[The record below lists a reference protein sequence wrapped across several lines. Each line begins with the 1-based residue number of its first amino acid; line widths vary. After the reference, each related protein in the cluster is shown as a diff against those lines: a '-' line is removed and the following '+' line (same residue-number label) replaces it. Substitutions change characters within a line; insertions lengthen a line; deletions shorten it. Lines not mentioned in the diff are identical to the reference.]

1 MGVEVRKAAQEDAA
15 VVAGFVCALLLE
27 LSGSADID
35 RAAASAT
42 AEALL
47 QRGQIT
53 AFVASQDQTPVGVI
67 TLHECAAI
75 YAGGVFGEISELY
88 VTPAFRS
95 QGVATALLAAAQEE
109 GVARGWKRLEVG
121 APAQPQWH
129 RTLAFYEAQGFV
141 ETGPRLRRLI

>member
-1 MGVEVRKAAQEDAA
+1 MGFEVRKAAQEDAA
-15 VVAGFVCALLLE
+15 VVAGFVCALLQE
-27 LSGSADID
+27 LSGSEDTDCEAV
-35 RAAASAT
+35 SAT

-53 AFVASQDQTPVGVI
+53 AFVAAQDGTPVGVI

-88 VTPAFRS
+88 VMPAFRS
-95 QGVATALLAAAQEE
+95 QGVAAQLLAAAQAE

-121 APAQPQWH
+121 APTQPQWH
-129 RTLAFYEAQGFV
+129 RTLAFYEAQGFL
-141 ETGPRLRRLI
+141 ETGPRLRRLV